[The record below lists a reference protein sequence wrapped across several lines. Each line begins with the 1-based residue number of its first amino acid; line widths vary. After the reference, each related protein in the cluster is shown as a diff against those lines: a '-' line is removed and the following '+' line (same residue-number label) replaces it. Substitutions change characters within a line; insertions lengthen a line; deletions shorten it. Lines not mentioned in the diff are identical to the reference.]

1 MIDRH
6 HILTDQEFWTRL
18 EYDASR
24 WLETSNARELRRY
37 WIDGFIPTNA
47 MNTKRGIDIEG
58 VAWVGQGG
66 RTQYEYRFRASVPQK
81 LLHGHSQNF
90 EIESLSL
97 DEDQHLLE
105 VVVACRK
112 AIAEPDAAL
121 NGCPASTSENPST
134 NDGPPT

>member
-6 HILTDQEFWTRL
+6 QILKYQEFWTRL

-24 WLETSNARELRRY
+24 WLETSSARELRRY

-47 MNTKRGIDIEG
+47 INTKRGINVEG
-58 VAWVGQGG
+58 VAWVGQVG
-66 RTQYEYRFRASVPQK
+66 RTQYEYCFRASVPQK
-81 LLHGHSQNF
+81 LLGGHSQNF

-97 DEDQHLLE
+97 DEDQHFSE

-121 NGCPASTSENPST
+121 NGCPNSPSENPSAT
-134 NDGPPT
+134 DGPPT